1 MLYIKYIFGVSVGEQ
16 LHLNLKAGQGVGREK
31 LTNIRDW
38 EIDCPVA
45 AGGNF

>member
-1 MLYIKYIFGVSVGEQ
+1 M
-16 LHLNLKAGQGVGREK
+16 GQGIGREK

-45 AGGNF
+45 ARETSEMESPSPVSSVLRSVIILV